1 MKEVLSTTYKE
12 MEKFLLEKDF
22 EEIIKSCAYEMRDLY
37 IKEKGEGYKL
47 VAYDGIFNTIMNIV
61 EEIGHNNQ

>member
-12 MEKFLLEKDF
+12 MEEFLIEKGF
-22 EEIIKSCAYEMRDLY
+22 EETIKDYAYKMRELY
-37 IKEKGEGYKL
+37 IKEKGEGYEL
-47 VAYDGIFNTIMNIV
+47 IAYDGIFNTIMNII